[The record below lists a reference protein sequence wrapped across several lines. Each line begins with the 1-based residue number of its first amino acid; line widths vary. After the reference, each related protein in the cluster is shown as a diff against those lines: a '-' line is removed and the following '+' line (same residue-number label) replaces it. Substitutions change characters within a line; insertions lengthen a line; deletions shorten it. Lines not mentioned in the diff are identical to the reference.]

1 MDLHLL
7 ATKVVQR
14 IGEIGVVA
22 SLQEAL
28 AYFRSPRSVDEF
40 DAKNGTDTGGAHPLW
55 KLRIASTNARFGRKY
70 QATGE
75 AELVEALDFLR
86 IQPSSFTFVDLGCGK
101 GRTLLVASRLGF
113 KRVIGVEFANELVLV
128 ARENIRKQGINGATV
143 VEGDAADFCF
153 PDGNLV
159 LYLYNPFSHDVMRK
173 VISNLRGRDSGQL
186 FVIYKVPLCAELFD
200 SCSFLSP
207 LGFQASQSSIRIWQ
221 FCSNQVQ
228 DQHRYPRREN
238 VG

>member
-7 ATKVVQR
+7 ATKVVR
-14 IGEIGVVA
+14 RVGEIGVIA
-22 SLQEAL
+22 SLQEAMTYL
-28 AYFRSPRSVDEF
+28 RSPSAVDEF
-40 DAKNGTDTGGAHPLW
+40 DSKNGTDTGNARPLW
-55 KLRIASTNARFGRKY
+55 SLKIASTNARFGRKY

-75 AELVEALDFLR
+75 AELLEALDFLG
-86 IQPSSFTFVDLGCGK
+86 IEPSSFTFVDLGCGK

-128 ARENIRKQGINGATV
+128 ARENIRKQGINVATV
-143 VEGDAADFCF
+143 VEGDAADFSF

-159 LYLYNPFSHDVMRK
+159 LYLYNPFSQEVMRK
-173 VISNLRGRDSGQL
+173 VVSNLKDRHSGQL

-207 LGFQASQSSIRIWQ
+207 VEFHSSRSSIRIWQ
-221 FCSNQVQ
+221 FC
-228 DQHRYPRREN
+228 
-238 VG
+238 